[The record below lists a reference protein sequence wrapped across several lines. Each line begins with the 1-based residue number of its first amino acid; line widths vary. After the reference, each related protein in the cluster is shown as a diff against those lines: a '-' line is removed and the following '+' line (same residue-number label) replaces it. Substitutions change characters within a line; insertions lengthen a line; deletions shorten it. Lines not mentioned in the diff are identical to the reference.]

1 MLVHQIFQTPA
12 VLTWFNVA
20 LKLVVLNWQ
29 LVELERDFLLDV
41 GTREER
47 VASVHGVVE
56 SLDDAI
62 LQLQVPLC

>member
-1 MLVHQIFQTPA
+1 MLGHQIFQTPA
-12 VLTWFNVA
+12 VLTCFNVA

-41 GTREER
+41 GAREER
-47 VASVHGVVE
+47 VACVHGVVQ

-62 LQLQVPLC
+62 LQLKVPLC